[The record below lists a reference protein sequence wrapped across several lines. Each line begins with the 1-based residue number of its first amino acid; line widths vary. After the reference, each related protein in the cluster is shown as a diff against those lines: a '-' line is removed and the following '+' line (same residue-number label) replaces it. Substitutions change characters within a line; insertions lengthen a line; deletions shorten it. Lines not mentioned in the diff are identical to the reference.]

1 VCVVCCERG
10 APSGG
15 GSPECVLVNPLPRA
29 LLQIQEEAEHVT
41 TAHSVGAVVTGMPED
56 HALTGERVESD
67 LLGCCAVGVEDD
79 DWIHGLLGLFL

>member
-1 VCVVCCERG
+1 MVCCEREG
-10 APSGG
+10 SGEG
-15 GSPECVLVNPLPRA
+15 VIIDPCPCA

-41 TAHSVGAVVTGMPED
+41 ASHSVGAVVTRMPED
-56 HALTGERVESD
+56 HALTGDRVESD